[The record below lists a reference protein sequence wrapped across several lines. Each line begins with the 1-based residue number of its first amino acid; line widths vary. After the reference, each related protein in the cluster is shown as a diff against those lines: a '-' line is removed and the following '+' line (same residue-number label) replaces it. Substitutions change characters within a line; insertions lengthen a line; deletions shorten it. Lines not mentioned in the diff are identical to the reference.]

1 MPSLLPNLKD
11 FFVFFLAKQSSCEDV
26 GSLQHLQHRRWQ
38 FGISQSA
45 VPFSVLPVQVLRAS
59 RSTCRCCPPGQWHFS
74 MPSVSSSFCDL
85 YKDVQSWNEN
95 EETDPHRCG
104 EQMGPSTGGYMPAV
118 WGAGDL
124 TFGRRKLNK
133 RVISRMTMR
142 KARKRTLKTGRMK
155 RTVLTT
161 LYWHL

>member
-1 MPSLLPNLKD
+1 
-11 FFVFFLAKQSSCEDV
+11 
-26 GSLQHLQHRRWQ
+26 
-38 FGISQSA
+38 
-45 VPFSVLPVQVLRAS
+45 
-59 RSTCRCCPPGQWHFS
+59 
-74 MPSVSSSFCDL
+74 
-85 YKDVQSWNEN
+85 
-95 EETDPHRCG
+95 
-104 EQMGPSTGGYMPAV
+104 MGPSTGGYMPAV